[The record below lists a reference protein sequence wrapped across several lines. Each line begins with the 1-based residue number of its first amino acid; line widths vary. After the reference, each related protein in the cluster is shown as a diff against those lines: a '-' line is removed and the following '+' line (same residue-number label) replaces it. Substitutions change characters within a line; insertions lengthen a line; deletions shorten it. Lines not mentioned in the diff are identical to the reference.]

1 MEMPVVEEPIDG
13 DILEHSDAL
22 SQTSSHFAQLK
33 VHPSSEGSAKS
44 FTGKAASI
52 KSRDMFDGD
61 ESKSNRED
69 GSVHAHESNI
79 PYISQAKLPE
89 SGFELRSVEEFVN
102 SARSSRTPT
111 QSLLN
116 SNTLGYSVSNETF
129 NMPTKSTLEASDPQE
144 EKVEFMK
151 EALPIEMQTIVSEMD
166 SAVDRLRKLYC
177 TCIPY
182 FFKSS

>member
-1 MEMPVVEEPIDG
+1 MGVPVVEEPIDG

-52 KSRDMFDGD
+52 KSRDIFDSE

-69 GSVHAHESNI
+69 GSMHAHESSI

-89 SGFELRSVEEFVN
+89 SGFELRSVEEFVS
-102 SARSSRTPT
+102 SARSSRPPT
-111 QSLLN
+111 DSILN
-116 SNTLGYSVSNETF
+116 SNALGYTVSNEPF
-129 NMPTKSTLEASDPQE
+129 SMPAKSALEASGPQE
-144 EKVEFMK
+144 ERVEFVK
-151 EALPIEMQTIVSEMD
+151 EALPVEMQSIVSEMD
-166 SAVDRLRKLYC
+166 NAVDRLRKLYC
-177 TCIPY
+177 TCVL
-182 FFKSS
+182 FFSG